1 MLRHK
6 EAPVLA
12 THLVLVVFLTSKSS
26 IQMGGQGFSCLQEG
40 PRVET
45 VA

>member
-12 THLVLVVFLTSKSS
+12 TFLVLVALLTSQSG
-26 IQMGGQGFSCLQEG
+26 IQVGGQGFNYLQEG
-40 PRVET
+40 PTVEM